1 MRHFKIAVF
10 VFAAVFSTTTAHA
23 DGPADD
29 AAVRNRITCYPFG
42 IDRIGRGD
50 QDGGLAIWKQC
61 FAPQFSF
68 SAFIGRGEPT
78 NCPGASCPFAKDMSP
93 VEMRA
98 AFAKRA
104 FEAGGFVKTSHHLTN
119 VTVSFPAA
127 DAATVNAYV
136 QAWHW
141 KADNTVVVAPGTWD
155 AELVRIDGQWLIAKE
170 KLAII
175 GAAVIAPPAAPPA
188 SK

>member
-1 MRHFKIAVF
+1 M
-10 VFAAVFSTTTAHA
+10 
-23 DGPADD
+23 
-29 AAVRNRITCYPFG
+29 N
-42 IDRIGRGD
+42 
-50 QDGGLAIWKQC
+50 
-61 FAPQFSF
+61 
-68 SAFIGRGEPT
+68 
-78 NCPGASCPFAKDMSP
+78 P

-98 AFAKRA
+98 LFAKRA
-104 FEAGGFVKTSHHLTN
+104 FDGGGFVKTSHHLTN
-119 VTVSFPAA
+119 VTVSFPIA
-127 DAATVNAYV
+127 DVATVNAYV

-170 KLAII
+170 KLAIV